1 MRILEW
7 KPTGAQQ
14 ALGEWEKY
22 TTVSLYVSY
31 LCSLGYRITSV
42 HYE

>member
-1 MRILEW
+1 VRILEW

-22 TTVSLYVSY
+22 TTGIGSRLLAKMGYVV
-31 LCSLGYRITSV
+31 G
-42 HYE
+42 